1 MALTSL
7 LRGSLQRGAVAGVIG
22 TAAMTALGMKPGAA
36 RWLPESMLPDEFL
49 PLKIT
54 RWVEQK
60 ARLYRRVKRTGSEAA
75 LTGASHLGYGA
86 LAGAGYGLLRS
97 RLDRLPSWLAG
108 GSYGVILWA
117 AGYEGWIPAAG
128 IQPPTTQKPPRKWT
142 VPVGSHLIFGLAT
155 ALAFERLKSL

>member
-1 MALTSL
+1 MFLS
-7 LRGSLQRGAVAGVIG
+7 RGPLQHGAVAGVIG

-36 RWLPESMLPDEFL
+36 RWLPESMLPEEFL
-49 PLKIT
+49 PLRIT

-60 ARLYRRVKRTGSEAA
+60 TRLRSCIEKARGEAA
-75 LTGASHLGYGA
+75 LTSVFHLSYGA

-108 GSYGVILWA
+108 GGYGLILWA
-117 AGYEGWIPAAG
+117 AGYEGWIPASG
-128 IQPPTTQKPPRKWT
+128 IQPPTTRKPRRKWT

-155 ALAFERLKSL
+155 ALAFEKLRSL